1 MILNTKLTL
10 FTIYLSVLI
19 TSPAISAISNNAKTI
34 DKNLKSNAYGWIRN
48 HAVQFLENK
57 GQMTDVNGNTIPSVL
72 FKTQVKGMDM
82 YLTDKGLTYIF
93 MDSPDEKENEEDYE
107 KKYNEKN
114 VEKRW
119 SRVDM
124 TFSGASIKKENIIKE
139 KPSSS
144 NYNYFYAHCPKGI
157 YGVKQYEK
165 ITINNIY
172 PGIDWVLYNSA
183 ENGFK
188 YDLIVNPGANPDV
201 IELIYSSLNPTTI
214 DSNGNVRS
222 ETEFGTLTENAP
234 VSFQDKTEIQSRFIK
249 SRVVKN
255 EAGIYNT
262 YLKFSIG
269 NYDHNRLL
277 RIDPQLV
284 WGTFYGGFAHEGFM
298 SFDTDAVGNL
308 YATGYSNSDNFPVL
322 NSGTYFNGTFG
333 GNWPANDAI
342 VLKFSNSGVLLWATY
357 YGGSQND
364 AGCTIK
370 IDVNNNILV
379 TGNTNSTNFPVL
391 NPFQPT
397 IGGNYDAFAIKFNN
411 SGTLQW
417 ATYYGGSNDE
427 NRHNNIAGGL
437 TSDNAG
443 NVFIVGSTRSANFP
457 VQNSG
462 TYFSGLLKGSSDGFI
477 VKLSSTGIRLW
488 GTYYGGTDN
497 DEVNSI
503 ATDALGDIYITGT
516 TLSGNFPVKT
526 WGAAYFDNT
535 AAGMDVFVSKF
546 TNSGAHTWSTYFGGT
561 TGIDEGICIIIDR
574 TGNIIIEG
582 NTSSSDLP
590 VLNPGGTSYFDNTYN
605 GGTQDAYIAKFS
617 ATGVLVW
624 STYYGGSGNDG
635 HAYSKTYDNL
645 AVDQCNNIYY
655 YFSTTSSDINSL
667 NPQCGSFF
675 DGTYGGGFNFGDC
688 YITEFSASC
697 KLLWASY
704 VGDTEEDF
712 RTPVA
717 TDIYNNLFIGGE
729 WPNYTSS
736 AGLPV
741 LNPGGGAYYKNS
753 PVAGDDSFILKLIP
767 ILPTYTQ
774 SQANT
779 CSCNG
784 SATINITCGTA
795 PYNYVWS
802 NTSQTLGSNST
813 SNTITNICAGAYW
826 VEVKDAACNRDTLH
840 FTINGSSLTLTT
852 SQNNATCSSAGTATA
867 SVSGNGA
874 APYTY
879 SWASGGQTT
888 QTATGLSPGSYTVT
902 VSDANG
908 CSSTSI
914 VIITSP
920 PALTGQ
926 FSKGTVNC
934 PGCGCKEWL
943 MVTAGGGTAPYTYLW
958 SNGYTNRYGNRLC
971 PGSYTINIKDK
982 NGCSVNVNL
991 SVP

>member
-1 MILNTKLTL
+1 MKLN
-10 FTIYLSVLI
+10 
-19 TSPAISAISNNAKTI
+19 
-34 DKNLKSNAYGWIRN
+34 SNACGRIRN

-57 GQMTDVNGNTIPSVL
+57 GQMTDVNGQPVPSVL
-72 FKTQVKGMDM
+72 FKTQVPGMDM

-93 MDSPDEKENEEDYE
+93 IDSLGEKENEEVDE
-107 KKYNEKN
+107 KKHDEKKI
-114 VEKRW
+114 EKRW
-119 SRVDM
+119 SRIDM
-124 TFSGASIKKENIIKE
+124 TFSGASIKKENTIKE
-139 KPSSS
+139 KQSSS
-144 NYNYFYAHCPKGI
+144 NYNYFYGHCPEGI

-165 ITINNIY
+165 ITIKNIY
-172 PGIDWVLYNSA
+172 PGIDWVLYNSG

-188 YDLIVNPGANPDV
+188 YDLIVNPGANPDA
-201 IELIYSSLNPTTI
+201 IELIYSSLNPITI
-214 DSNGNVRS
+214 DSSGNVRS
-222 ETEFGTLTENAP
+222 ETELGTLTENAP

-269 NYDHNRLL
+269 NYDYNRLL

-298 SFDTDAVGNL
+298 SFDTDASGNL
-308 YATGYSNSDNFPVL
+308 YVTGYSNSDNFPVL
-322 NSGTYFNGTFG
+322 NSGTYFSGTFG
-333 GNWPANDAI
+333 GNWPANDAV

-357 YGGSQND
+357 FGGSQND
-364 AGCTIK
+364 AGSIIK
-370 IDVNNNILV
+370 IDANNNILV
-379 TGNTNSTNFPVL
+379 TGNTNSTDFPVL

-397 IGGNYDAFAIKFNN
+397 IGGSYDAFAIKFNS
-411 SGTLQW
+411 SGALQW

-427 NRHNNIAGGL
+427 NRHNNIAGGI
-437 TSDNAG
+437 TTDNVG
-443 NVFIVGSTRSANFP
+443 NVFIVGSTRSTNFP

-477 VKLSSTGIRLW
+477 VKFSSTGMCLW
-488 GTYYGGTDN
+488 GTYYGGTNN
-497 DEVNSI
+497 DEINSI
-503 ATDALGDIYITGT
+503 ATDALGDICIIGT

-526 WGAAYFDNT
+526 SGAAYFDNA
-535 AAGMDVFVSKF
+535 AAGMDAFVSKF
-546 TNSGAHTWSTYFGGT
+546 TNTGIHTWSTYFGGT
-561 TGIDEGICIIIDR
+561 SGIDEGICIIIDR

-582 NTSSSDLP
+582 NTSSSDFPL
-590 VLNPGGTSYFDNTYN
+590 LNPGGSSYFDNTYN
-605 GGTQDAYIAKFS
+605 GGVQDVYLAKFS
-617 ATGVLVW
+617 SIGILTW
-624 STYYGGSGNDG
+624 STFYGGNGRDG
-635 HAYSKTYDNL
+635 HSLSKTYDNL

-655 YFSTTSSDINSL
+655 YFSTTSTDINSL
-667 NPQCGSFF
+667 DQQCGTFF
-675 DGTYGGGFNFGDC
+675 DGTYGGGGCCNSFGDC

-704 VGDTEEDF
+704 VGGTEEDF

-736 AGLPV
+736 SGLPV

-774 SQANT
+774 SQVNT
-779 CSCNG
+779 CACNG
-784 SATINITCGTA
+784 TAALNITCGTA

-802 NTSQTLGSNST
+802 NATQTIGSNST
-813 SNTITNICAGAYW
+813 SNFITNICAGAYW
-826 VEVKDAACNRDTLH
+826 VEVKDGACNRDTLH

-852 SQNNATCSSAGTATA
+852 SQNNATCSSAGTATV
-867 SVSGNGA
+867 SVSANGT

-888 QTATGLSPGSYTVT
+888 QTSTGLSPGTYTVT
-902 VSDANG
+902 VSDING
-908 CSSTSI
+908 CTSTSTVTI
-914 VIITSP
+914 SSP
-920 PALTGQ
+920 PPLTAQ
-926 FSKGTVNC
+926 FTKGTANC

-943 MVTAGGGTAPYTYLW
+943 LVTAAGGTSPYSYTW
-958 SNGYTNRYGNRLC
+958 PDGYVNRYKNNLC
-971 PGSYTINIKDK
+971 PGVYLVNVKDK
-982 NGCSVNVNL
+982 NGCSVNVSL
-991 SVP
+991 TSP